1 MSGRLVQLVIK
12 FVPYSV
18 RRAIVMDEF
27 VRTPRGAFNSAGV
40 TAEELL
46 RNMANIRGR
55 KIDE

>member
-18 RRAIVMDEF
+18 RRAIVMDEL
-27 VRTPRGAFNSAGV
+27 VRTPRGWYNSEGV

-46 RNMANIRGR
+46 RSMAERRNG
-55 KIDE
+55 K